1 MSEKFDCSETAAHSS
16 LHARLLGLLK
26 TYSENRYLK
35 IFWRPWMRIIIYSW
49 KLSLVPL
56 PQDYT
61 TNYLSSHMPPPDHWL
76 KIAEM
81 QINAVSPSTCLV
93 SCHTVISYHH
103 VVSAVWS
110 TVSTL
115 DIYWGVNL
123 SSVFTLL
130 KSSSQYIYNIK
141 SQWGKMSVWR
151 CLCVTGGQCDSVTV
165 WQCDSAKDDLLRCW
179 CPLPLWPQRPS
190 ARSPS

>member
-56 PQDYT
+56 ALHYT

-81 QINAVSPSTCLV
+81 QINAVSPNTCLV
-93 SCHTVISYHH
+93 SCHNVTLSYHIITWCLP
-103 VVSAVWS
+103 SGPPYL
-110 TVSTL
+110 L
-115 DIYWGVNL
+115 DTYWGVNL
-123 SSVFTLL
+123 SLLSSLYSNPVASISIQYQITVGQDVSVTV
-130 KSSSQYIYNIK
+130 S
-141 SQWGKMSVWR
+141 
-151 CLCVTGGQCDSVTV
+151 LCDRMTMTV
-165 WQCDSAKDDLLRCW
+165 WQCDSVKDDLLRWW